1 MTDTTSSDKSA
12 RTSDPVSDNGHNHAD
27 NCAQPELH
35 VRYDG
40 HGTIS
45 SPGRLDPDEAAR
57 ITRRITSYAVI
68 VGIILTTLKFFIWEH
83 SHSVGILSSLVHS
96 GLDLLAALATF
107 FGVRYAAR
115 KPDNVHSYGRGKAEG
130 IVAVIQACLVLFSAS
145 HIAEEAIERMSADA
159 HGIHG
164 GGAVIGAMLFA
175 IALTLLLLIAQT
187 YAIRSTGSVAIQG
200 DRAHYLSDMAATIA
214 VIIGVALTSFTSFA
228 QADAIVA
235 LLISLWLIY
244 TAYRVGRM
252 AFNQLMDRELPDNER
267 EYIRSLAAQDP
278 QILKIKNL
286 RSRASGPH
294 VHIQMHADL
303 DANMSLMQAHAIID
317 AAEQRV
323 LAAFPAA
330 DVTIHP
336 DPAGHDHGN
345 SRFRS

>member
-1 MTDTTSSDKSA
+1 MTDTSSDHNA
-12 RTSDPVSDNGHNHAD
+12 HSDDHEAD
-27 NCAQPELH
+27 CAQPELH
-35 VRYDG
+35 IRYDG
-40 HGTIS
+40 HGAIK

-68 VGIILTTLKFFIWEH
+68 VGLILTSLKFVIWEH

-96 GLDLLAALATF
+96 GLDLFAALATF

-115 KPDNVHSYGRGKAEG
+115 KPDAIHSYGRGKAEG
-130 IVAVIQACLVLFSAS
+130 IVAVVQACLVLFSAS
-145 HIAEEAIERMSADA
+145 HIAEEAIERMGDHHHA
-159 HGIHG
+159 IHG
-164 GGAVIGAMLFA
+164 GPMVIGVMLFA
-175 IALTLLLLIAQT
+175 IVLTLFLLVAQS

-200 DRAHYLSDMAATIA
+200 DRAHYLSDMAANIA

-235 LLISLWLIY
+235 LLISLWLVY

-267 EYIRSLAAQDP
+267 EYIRRLAAQDEK
-278 QILKIKNL
+278 ILKIKNL

-294 VHIQMHADL
+294 VHIQMHAELSAD
-303 DANMSLMQAHAIID
+303 MSLMDAHSIID
-317 AAEQRV
+317 SAEQRV
-323 LAAFPAA
+323 LVAFPAA

-336 DPAGHDHGN
+336 DPVGHDHGN
-345 SRFRS
+345 RRFRS